1 MKELLPI
8 GSVVMLKG
16 GNKRVMIC
24 GRIQTHVET
33 GKTYD
38 YCACYYP
45 EGIINPREL
54 FLSTTKIS
62 TRCILLVCR
71 MSRSSGSGALSKRNL
86 RNWKRKRTK
95 AKTTVLKIEN

>member
-16 GNKRVMIC
+16 GKKRVMIC

-33 GKTYD
+33 GKLYD
-38 YCACYYP
+38 YSACYFP

-54 FLSTTKIS
+54 FLFNNEDIEQVYFIGLQDVEEFKFRGYINKK
-62 TRCILLVCR
+62 LEELAAE
-71 MSRSSGSGALSKRNL
+71 GNDSKN
-86 RNWKRKRTK
+86 N
-95 AKTTVLKIEN
+95 ES

>member
-54 FLSTTKIS
+54 FLFNNEDIDQVYFIGLQDVEEFRFRGFIEK
-62 TRCILLVCR
+62 
-71 MSRSSGSGALSKRNL
+71 K
-86 RNWKRKRTK
+86 
-95 AKTTVLKIEN
+95 LKELEEKENKSEDNSVEN